1 MEAPLRSSPDSL
13 YNCYYCWPTGFL
25 SGFVIIFEIIDR
37 LGRKIRL
44 TKERSIHII
53 ERSEMAG
60 QEERIRE
67 TLVNP
72 DLIKGSVSDNSVL
85 IYYRHYLDTP
95 VTEKYLVVIEKVFN
109 TEGVIL
115 TSYFTDR
122 IKEGATIWKRK

>member
-1 MEAPLRSSPDSL
+1 
-13 YNCYYCWPTGFL
+13 
-25 SGFVIIFEIIDR
+25 VIIFEIIDK

-53 ERSEMAG
+53 ERSEMVG

-72 DLIKGSVSDNSVL
+72 NLIKESVSDNSVL
-85 IYYRHYLDTP
+85 IYYKHYLDTP